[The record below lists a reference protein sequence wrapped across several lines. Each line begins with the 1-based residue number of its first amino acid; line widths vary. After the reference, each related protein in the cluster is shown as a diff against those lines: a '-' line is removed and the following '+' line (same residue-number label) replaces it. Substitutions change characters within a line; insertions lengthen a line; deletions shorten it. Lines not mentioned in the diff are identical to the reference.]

1 MKENTKLVKSDMA
14 GVIRKMKHEPGND
27 LVIMGMVQA
36 GLTLLLLTAGAVPV
50 LGQGFV
56 AEARRVPVASLDST
70 LPAVPFEEWL
80 ADLGGVAV
88 SAIKWEINDCGEG
101 GDGRE
106 APTCVEAILGLAGD
120 TTAHASL
127 VVTGIDG
134 KRVKLAIW
142 DLSVGAGY
150 SFTGF
155 KTLRAWA
162 AYLRTR
168 HR

>member
-1 MKENTKLVKSDMA
+1 MPAM
-14 GVIRKMKHEPGND
+14 
-27 LVIMGMVQA
+27 
-36 GLTLLLLTAGAVPV
+36 
-50 LGQGFV
+50 GQGRGLV
-56 AEARRVPVASLDST
+56 AAAKRARVASLDST
-70 LPAVPFEEWL
+70 LPAVPFEKWL
-80 ADLGGVAV
+80 ADVGRVPV
-88 SAIKWEINDCGEG
+88 SAIKWEVNDCGEG

-106 APTCVEAILGLAGD
+106 APTCVEAIVNLRAD

-134 KRVKLAIW
+134 KRVKPAIW

-155 KTLRAWA
+155 KTLREWA
-162 AYLRTR
+162 AHLRAH